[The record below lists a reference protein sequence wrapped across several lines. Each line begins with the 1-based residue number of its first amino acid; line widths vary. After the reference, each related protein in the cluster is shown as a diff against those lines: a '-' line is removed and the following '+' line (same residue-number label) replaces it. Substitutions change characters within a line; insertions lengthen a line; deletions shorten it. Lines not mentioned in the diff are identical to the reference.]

1 MTDPSSMTLAVAPGV
16 ALTSAVIYW
25 ANLTGR
31 LDTISSRVRALN
43 AELRASPSAN
53 ARTRS
58 VEKQVLMLRGRS
70 RVLHVGVVFSV
81 TTLVAFLISSA
92 VLFFTK
98 GHEKAAAVCFMVG
111 LMTFGC
117 SLAMALWEMLW
128 SRLSLEED
136 IESSRIGRD
145 R

>member
-1 MTDPSSMTLAVAPGV
+1 MSDPSSMTLAVAPGV

-31 LDTISSRVRALN
+31 LDTISARVRSLN
-43 AELRASPSAN
+43 AELRASAAAN

-58 VEKQVLMLRGRS
+58 VEKQIEMLRGRA
-70 RVLHVGVVFSV
+70 RVLHVGVICAV

-92 VLFFTK
+92 VLFFTT

-111 LMTFGC
+111 LSTFGL
-117 SLAMALWEMLW
+117 SLVTTLWEMLW
-128 SRLSLEED
+128 SRLSLDED
-136 IESSRIGRD
+136 IESSRLTREP
-145 R
+145 